1 MDKIKEKLHIGS
13 SRRKSQPENDVTA
26 ASGTSDTVHST
37 TFNSGP
43 GHANTATTPGRAGHT
58 IEDSYGR

>member
-13 SRRKSQPENDVTA
+13 SRRKSQPENDIA
-26 ASGTSDTVHST
+26 ATSGTSNTTHST

-43 GHANTATTPGRAGHT
+43 GHADTTGSHGRTGNT
-58 IEDSYGR
+58 IEDTYGM